1 MTNRNYDRFG
11 VGNHRREVT
20 TMVGKKYFTKTFE
33 KKEWAEKY
41 LAAVRNN
48 AKHTFYHSLKENENK
63 TYTLNLYRAEYWEE

>member
-33 KKEWAEKY
+33 NRKWAEKY
-41 LAAVRNN
+41 LAAVRRN
-48 AKHTFYHSLKENENK
+48 ARHTFYHTLKENKNK

>member
-41 LAAVRNN
+41 LAAVRRN
-48 AKHTFYHSLKENENK
+48 ARHTFYH
-63 TYTLNLYRAEYWEE
+63 TL